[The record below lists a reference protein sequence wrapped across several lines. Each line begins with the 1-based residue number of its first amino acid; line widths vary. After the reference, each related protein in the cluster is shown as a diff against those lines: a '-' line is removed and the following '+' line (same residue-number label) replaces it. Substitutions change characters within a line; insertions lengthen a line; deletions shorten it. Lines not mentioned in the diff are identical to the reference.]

1 MTVIEITEK
10 KYDKLSEHIEESLR
24 HLGKA
29 MSCISEIG
37 EPYGLG
43 YRDDESM
50 GYREGYS
57 HEGRSYRKDMMGS
70 RYGMRSRY
78 DNYGQRGDYGYKDDE
93 DWDDEEMMGERR
105 RRSRR
110 TGRYM

>member
-29 MSCISEIG
+29 MSCIAEIG

-50 GYREGYS
+50 GYP

-78 DNYGQRGDYGYKDDE
+78 DNYGQRGDYGYKDDD
-93 DWDDEEMMGERR
+93 DWDEDEMMGERR

>member
-78 DNYGQRGDYGYKDDE
+78 DNYGQRGDYGYKDEE